1 MHGDSRLNYNAA
13 CPGRPLPRMT
23 SRLASSEHKANPCP
37 YYERLRAESP
47 VHRVM
52 LPGRKT
58 AWLVTRYADAESVL
72 KDTRFVKDRFNV
84 SDAHAAAWMPWMPGF
99 VRPLTRNMLDV
110 DNPDHARLRSIVSK
124 AFTPPRIEQMRNRI
138 ETLADD
144 LLTAAQARQ
153 HLDLIRDFA
162 RPIPTTII
170 AEMLGVPIEDRGR
183 FTTWSSAIVAADSSK
198 WATLRAIP
206 NLWLFI
212 RYLRG
217 LIEARRTDPQDDLLS
232 ALIEAEEAGQRLNE
246 DELLAMVFLL
256 LVAGHETTVNLIG
269 NGALALWQH
278 PDQLARL
285 RDNPGLIRPAVEEL
299 LRYSGPLEL
308 ATERYAREDLAIAG
322 VAIPRG
328 SLVFAAI
335 ASANRD
341 DRQFSEPDT
350 LDITRE
356 PNKHLAF
363 GHGAHFCLGASLAR
377 MEGQIAIGALVRRA
391 VQWRPAVEPA
401 ALRWR
406 RGFVLRGL
414 KSLPLT
420 VSKWA

>member
-1 MHGDSRLNYNAA
+1 MTPGD
-13 CPGRPLPRMT
+13 MT
-23 SRLASSEHKANPCP
+23 SRLASPEHKANPYP
-37 YYERLRAESP
+37 FYERLRAESP

-58 AWLVTRYADAESVL
+58 AWLVTRYADADGVL
-72 KDTRFVKDRFNV
+72 KDKRFAKDRFTTL
-84 SDAHAAAWMPWMPGF
+84 DADAAAWMPWMPGF

-110 DNPDHARLRSIVSK
+110 DEPDHARLRSLVGK
-124 AFTPPRIEQMRNRI
+124 AFTPRLIGQMRDRIEAL
-138 ETLADD
+138 TDD

-153 HLDLIRDFA
+153 HFDLIRDFA

-170 AEMLGVPIEDRGR
+170 AEMLGVPIRDRGR
-183 FTTWSSAIVAADSSK
+183 FMRWSSAIVAADSSK
-198 WATLRAIP
+198 WATVRAIP

-212 RYLRG
+212 RFLRR
-217 LIEARRTDPQDDLLS
+217 LIRARRTDPRDDLLS

-285 RDNPGLIRPAVEEL
+285 RDDPGLIKPAVEEL

-308 ATERYAREDLAIAG
+308 ATERYAREDLPIAG
-322 VAIPRG
+322 VTIPRG

-341 DRQFSEPDT
+341 DRQFPEPDT

-363 GHGAHFCLGASLAR
+363 GQGAHFCLGASLAR
-377 MEGQIAIGALVRRA
+377 LEGQIAIGALVRRA

-406 RGFVLRGL
+406 RGLVLRGL
-414 KSLPLT
+414 KSLPLM

>member
-1 MHGDSRLNYNAA
+1 
-13 CPGRPLPRMT
+13 
-23 SRLASSEHKANPCP
+23 
-37 YYERLRAESP
+37 
-47 VHRVM
+47 M

-58 AWLVTRYADAESVL
+58 AWLVTRYADADGVL
-72 KDTRFVKDRFNV
+72 KDKRFVKDRFNV
-84 SDAHAAAWMPWMPGF
+84 ADADAAAWMPWMPGF

-110 DNPDHARLRSIVSK
+110 DEPDHGRLRSLVSK
-124 AFTPPRIEQMRNRI
+124 AFTPRRIEQMRDRI
-138 ETLADD
+138 EALADD
-144 LLTAAQARQ
+144 LLTAAQTRQ

-170 AEMLGVPIEDRGR
+170 AEMLGVPIQDRGK
-183 FTTWSSAIVAADSSK
+183 FTRWSSAIVSADSSK
-198 WATLRAIP
+198 WATMRAIP

-217 LIEARRTDPQDDLLS
+217 LIRARRTDLRDDLLS

-256 LVAGHETTVNLIG
+256 LVAGHETTVNLVG

-278 PDQLARL
+278 PDQLERL
-285 RDNPGLIRPAVEEL
+285 RDDPGLIQSAVEEL

-308 ATERYAREDLAIAG
+308 ATERYAREDLAIAD
-322 VAIPRG
+322 VTIPRG

-341 DRQFSEPDT
+341 DRQFPEPNT

-363 GHGAHFCLGASLAR
+363 GQGAHFCLGASLAR
-377 MEGQIAIGALVRRA
+377 LEGQIAIGALVRRA

-406 RGFVLRGL
+406 RGLVLRGL
-414 KSLPLT
+414 RSLPVT
-420 VSKWA
+420 VSRWS

>member
-1 MHGDSRLNYNAA
+1 MS
-13 CPGRPLPRMT
+13 
-23 SRLASSEHKANPCP
+23 SRLASSEHKANPYP
-37 YYERLRAESP
+37 FYERLRAESP

-58 AWLVTRYADAESVL
+58 AWLVTRYADADGVL
-72 KDTRFVKDRFNV
+72 KENRFVKDRVNV
-84 SDAHAAAWMPWMPGF
+84 ADAAAAAWMPWMPGF

-110 DNPDHARLRSIVSK
+110 DEPDHARLRSLVSK
-124 AFTPPRIEQMRNRI
+124 AFTPRRIEQMRDRI
-138 ETLADD
+138 EALAND

-170 AEMLGVPIEDRGR
+170 AEMLGVPIQDRRR
-183 FTTWSSAIVAADSSK
+183 FTRWSSAIVSADSTR
-198 WATLRAIP
+198 WATVRAIP
-206 NLWLFI
+206 DLWLFI
-212 RYLRG
+212 RYIRRLVRT
-217 LIEARRTDPQDDLLS
+217 RRTDPRDDLLS

-269 NGALALWQH
+269 NGVLALWQY
-278 PDQLARL
+278 PDQLERL
-285 RDNPGLIRPAVEEL
+285 RDDPGLIQPAVEEL

-308 ATERYAREDLAIAG
+308 ATERYAREDLAIAD
-322 VAIPRG
+322 VTIPRG

-341 DRQFSEPDT
+341 DRQFPEPDT

-363 GHGAHFCLGASLAR
+363 GQGAHFCLGASLAR
-377 MEGQIAIGALVRRA
+377 LEGQIAIGALVRRA

-406 RGFVLRGL
+406 RGLVLRGL
-414 KSLPLT
+414 RSLPVT
-420 VSKWA
+420 VSRWS

>member
-1 MHGDSRLNYNAA
+1 MA
-13 CPGRPLPRMT
+13 
-23 SRLASSEHKANPCP
+23 SRLATPEHKADP
-37 YYERLRAESP
+37 YPFYARLRAESP

-58 AWLVTRYADAESVL
+58 AWLVTRYADAAGVL
-72 KDTRFVKDRFNV
+72 KDNRFAKDRFNAMV
-84 SDAHAAAWMPWMPGF
+84 ADDGARQPWLPGF

-110 DNPDHARLRSIVSK
+110 DEPDHVRLRSLVSK
-124 AFTPPRIEQMRNRI
+124 AFTPRRIEQMRDRI
-138 ETLADD
+138 EVLTDD
-144 LLTAAQARQ
+144 LLTAARTRQ

-170 AEMLGVPIEDRGR
+170 AEMLGVPIQDRR
-183 FTTWSSAIVAADSSK
+183 KFTRWSSAIVSADWSR
-198 WATLRAIP
+198 WAMVRAIP

-212 RYLRG
+212 RYIRRLVRR
-217 LIEARRTDPQDDLLS
+217 RRTDLRDDLLS

-269 NGALALWQH
+269 NGALALLEH
-278 PDQLARL
+278 PDQMARL
-285 RDNPGLIRPAVEEL
+285 RDDPGLIQPAVEEL

-308 ATERYAREDLAIAG
+308 ATERYAREDLTIAD
-322 VAIPRG
+322 VTIPRG
-328 SLVFAAI
+328 SLVFAAV

-341 DRQFSEPDT
+341 DRQFPEPDT

-363 GHGAHFCLGASLAR
+363 GQGAHSCLGASLAR
-377 MEGQIAIGALVRRA
+377 LEGQIAIGALVRGA
-391 VQWRPAVEPA
+391 VQWRPAVERA

-406 RGFVLRGL
+406 RGLVLRGL
-414 KSLPLT
+414 RSLPVT
-420 VSKWA
+420 VNTWS

>member
-1 MHGDSRLNYNAA
+1 
-13 CPGRPLPRMT
+13 MT
-23 SRLASSEHKANPCP
+23 SRLASSKHKANPYP
-37 YYERLRAESP
+37 FYARLRAESP

-58 AWLVTRYADAESVL
+58 AWLVTRYEDAAGVL
-72 KDTRFVKDRFNV
+72 KDNRFAKDRFTTL
-84 SDAHAAAWMPWMPGF
+84 DADAAAWMPWMPGF

-110 DNPDHARLRSIVSK
+110 DEPDHARLRSLVSK
-124 AFTPPRIEQMRNRI
+124 AFTPRRIEQMRDRI
-138 ETLADD
+138 EALAND

-170 AEMLGVPIEDRGR
+170 AEMLGVPIQDRRR
-183 FTTWSSAIVAADSSK
+183 FTRWSSAIVSADSTR
-198 WATLRAIP
+198 WATVRAIP
-206 NLWLFI
+206 DLWLFI
-212 RYLRG
+212 RYIRRLVRT
-217 LIEARRTDPQDDLLS
+217 RRTDPRDDLLS

-269 NGALALWQH
+269 NGVLALWQY
-278 PDQLARL
+278 PDQLERL
-285 RDNPGLIRPAVEEL
+285 RDDPGLIQPAVEEL

-308 ATERYAREDLAIAG
+308 ATERYAREDLAIAD
-322 VAIPRG
+322 VTIPRG

-363 GHGAHFCLGASLAR
+363 GQGAHFCLGASLAR
-377 MEGQIAIGALVRRA
+377 LEGQIAIGALVRRA
-391 VQWRPAVEPA
+391 VQWRLAVEPA

-406 RGFVLRGL
+406 RGLVLRGL
-414 KSLPLT
+414 KALPVT
-420 VSKWA
+420 VNTWS